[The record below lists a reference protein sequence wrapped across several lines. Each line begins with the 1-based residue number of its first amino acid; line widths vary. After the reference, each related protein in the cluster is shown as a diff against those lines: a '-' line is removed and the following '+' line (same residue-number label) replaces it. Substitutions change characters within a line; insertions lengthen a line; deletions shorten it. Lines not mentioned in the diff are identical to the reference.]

1 MCGFS
6 LAHNCFLAI
15 ESDFIISISFLS
27 PQPLP
32 STCFV
37 IVLCCCVICVV
48 TDCSYLLSSVDML
61 LLSSV
66 DIPPTFLCFLFL
78 RVSCWLPIYTLIQ
91 SHSLHPLFA
100 FCLSLY
106 HFFALVLFFSF
117 TSFTSPLPHLHHLPL
132 PHLHHLPLPHFPS
145 HFTSCS
151 SLPDPCCTHLCPT
164 SLGLYP
170 HFFSLSTNHYSF

>member
-1 MCGFS
+1 MCGFC

-48 TDCSYLLSSVDML
+48 TDCSYLLSSVDM

-117 TSFTSPLPHLHHLPL
+117 TSFTSPLPHLTSIISPSLTSFLTSHPAHPFPILAAPTSVP
-132 PHLHHLPLPHFPS
+132 PHLVFTLFSFP
-145 HFTSCS
+145 F
-151 SLPDPCCTHLCPT
+151 LCIT
-164 SLGLYP
+164 TLFRGA
-170 HFFSLSTNHYSF
+170 HVG